1 MNDRRAAILEG
12 RKSAAQLHREL
23 ALQAAAEELGRIDV
37 FSAISALDIP
47 CLCKPL
53 TGLLGAYLPPPHDGV
68 IVTSQRPRAIQRL
81 TAAHELGHRTMKH
94 KLSLDSED
102 VIGRATA
109 NPEDFDPQE
118 VAADAF
124 ASAFLAP
131 QWLIM
136 RHARRQSWK
145 VDDFRNPEIVYQLSL
160 RLGLTFRATG
170 VALVQ
175 TSILTWPDYHQLR
188 ANDVK
193 DIKRSIGGPSAL
205 SEWKYDVWRVSE
217 VDADERVE
225 ATPGDVMLLELAEHA
240 SAGYLWEGL
249 DGSASAFQAES
260 EILPNEVGGESQRS
274 MRFLATEGIS
284 HVKLTE
290 KRPWEKEPR
299 ETFEFEI
306 QPAPPESGLPRAAR
320 ARL

>member
-12 RKSAAQLHREL
+12 RKSAAQLHRDL
-23 ALQAAAEELGRIDV
+23 ALQAAAEDLGRIDV
-37 FSAISALDIP
+37 FSAIATLDIP
-47 CLCKPL
+47 CICRPL
-53 TGLLGAYLPPPHDGV
+53 SGLLGAYLPPPHDGV
-68 IVTSQRPRAIQRL
+68 IVTSQRSRAIQRL

-94 KLSLDSED
+94 KLSLDSEE

-136 RHARRQSWK
+136 RHARRQAWK
-145 VDDFRNPEIVYQLSL
+145 VDDFRNPETVYQLAL

-188 ANDVK
+188 THDVS
-193 DIKRSIGGPSAL
+193 DIKRAIGGRSAL
-205 SEWKYDVWRVSE
+205 SEWRYDVWRLSNI
-217 VDADERVE
+217 DAGERIE
-225 ATPGDVMLLELAEHA
+225 ATPGDVMLVELAEHA
-240 SAGYLWEGL
+240 SAGYLWEDV
-249 DGSASAFQAES
+249 DGGASPFHGESDVSPDEIGAES
-260 EILPNEVGGESQRS
+260 KRS
-274 MRFLATEGIS
+274 MRFLASETTCQ
-284 HVKLTE
+284 VKLSE
-290 KRPWEKEPR
+290 KRPWESTPR
-299 ETFEFEI
+299 ETFDLEI
-306 QPAPPESGLPRAAR
+306 QSAPPESGLPRAAR